1 MHKESAESVQNAAQ
15 VIERSA
21 QVDVRNVDMPV
32 LMGLQRLPTNALAA
46 TCLLG
51 RGLCSVGKDAV

>member
-1 MHKESAESVQNAAQ
+1 MHEESTEPIQNAAQ
-15 VIERSA
+15 VIERTG
-21 QVDVRNVDMPV
+21 QVDVGNVDMPV
-32 LMGLQRLPTNALAA
+32 LMRLQRLPTNALAA